1 MKRNEL
7 IELRELVIKE
17 REKRKRINELL
28 KDELIEEYL
37 RIKGFENEPID
48 DKDTRDILKQILG
61 DFKITKTNGIY
72 VCTSA
77 YCIGWHAVYQD
88 YSYYHDYTSI
98 DSEYAEYRI
107 YTDIESNKTYT
118 ATTDENDMLKRP
130 LMGDFEK
137 DRIILNPHNKNEK
150 DNGFK
155 EVRYDFFQASIE
167 DGQAKAKKLILDK
180 YPRLE
185 YGRNR

>member
-77 YCIGWHAVYQD
+77 YYIDCHISYQD
-88 YSYYHDYTSI
+88 TEYYTVDVDI
-98 DSEYAEYRI
+98 DSKYAEKKKYM
-107 YTDIESNKTYT
+107 DIESKEFVIG
-118 ATTDENDMLKRP
+118 TTEDDGFNQLIK
-130 LMGDFEK
+130 DFESNH
-137 DRIILNPHNKNEK
+137 IILNPYNTHKNN
-150 DNGFK
+150 NGFE
-155 EVRYDFFQASIE
+155 EVRMDFFERALEQ
-167 DGQAKAKKLILDK
+167 GQAKSKRFILDK
-180 YPRLE
+180 YPRL
-185 YGRNR
+185 